1 MTDKIISD
9 ILNASE
15 LLQRTIDPE
24 GILANGKIIR
34 ITHKLS
40 EDRMGFSWKAE
51 VSFPNDDVLKLHG
64 KYHTDI
70 GFFIN
75 RCIYALGNVKTEIP
89 LNPSETLFL
98 AMKNITGLPAR
109 LKANLA
115 RIDIK
120 TGLSGVVKDDYGIN
134 NVFFAMDAL
143 FYGIEGGEADDV
155 ERQQFNELIMV
166 MRKDIKGLFSKNNII
181 GTYTSGS
188 STIRARATIDMY
200 GLGSQTVTLEKS
212 FSGKDEISAYC
223 YTEDFTGKK
232 VPSLKLAFRL
242 DKMLAG
248 KEEVHQH
255 VERNS
260 MEMPSSETTTK
271 ERKPEKA
278 WRPKNKPK
286 KKHLETS
293 KHETVIDPYLVFS
306 RPNKMKK

>member
-51 VSFPNDDVLKLHG
+51 TAFPNDDVLKMHG
-64 KYHTDI
+64 KYHTSI

-75 RCIYALGNVKTEIP
+75 RCIYAMGNTKTEVP

-98 AMKNITGLPAR
+98 ALKNVTGLPVR
-109 LKANLA
+109 MKANLV
-115 RIDIK
+115 RIDPK
-120 TGLSGVVKDDYGIN
+120 KSVLGLFEDAYGIQN
-134 NVFFAMDAL
+134 FFSAMDVL
-143 FYGIEGGEADDV
+143 FFGIEGGEADDV
-155 ERQQFNELIMV
+155 ERQQFNELTMI
-166 MRKDIKGLFSKNNII
+166 MRKDINGLFSKNNII

-248 KEEVHQH
+248 KEDVHQH

-260 MEMPSSETTTK
+260 MEMPSSETTTE

-286 KKHLETS
+286 KKHPETS